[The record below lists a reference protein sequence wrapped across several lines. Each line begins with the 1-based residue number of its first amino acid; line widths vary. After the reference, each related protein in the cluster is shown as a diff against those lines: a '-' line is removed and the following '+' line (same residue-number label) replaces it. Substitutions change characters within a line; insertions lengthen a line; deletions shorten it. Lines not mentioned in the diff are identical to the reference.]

1 MIRRQIRNIVIM
13 FITGLA
19 VLAALVYCAGLNQV
33 YSIIAHVSLP
43 RLLITLALSCLT
55 WVFLTLRLAL
65 FTKQAGSRIPLTDL
79 FKMHIAGYALNAVL
93 PAKLGDAALAGFLSM
108 RGIPLGRSAAI
119 VLQTRVLDIF
129 AIICYTIPAF
139 VMLAGREA
147 PQWMTAS
154 LAICLAIIAVPIGT
168 LIIDRKV
175 KLGDALEKLEAKLKG
190 RIPRM
195 AVMKLREAY
204 CAYHDI
210 MSDRHLLFF
219 SILFS
224 LLLWLNYGLIC
235 CATAYAVGTWIPLT
249 AGIGALA
256 AANIG
261 KGLAPVPGGTGIYE
275 GVLAG
280 MLTLF
285 GMPFDLAL
293 IIAVLTHFIPK
304 AVTLLIG
311 LPATAILGFDIR
323 MIFQSQNPEGT
334 GSS

>member
-1 MIRRQIRNIVIM
+1 MVRHIRNMVIT
-13 FITGLA
+13 FIIGLA
-19 VLAALVYCAGLNQV
+19 VLAALVCCAGLKQV
-33 YSIIAHVSLP
+33 CAIIVRVSMP
-43 RLLITLALSCLT
+43 RLLLTLALSCLT

-65 FTKQAGSRIPLTDL
+65 FTRQAGSIISLAEL
-79 FKMHIAGYALNAVL
+79 FKMHISGYALNAIL

-108 RGIPLGRSAAI
+108 KGIPLGRSAAI

-139 VMLAGREA
+139 IMLAGREA

-154 LAICLAIIAVPIGT
+154 LVICLAIVAVPIAT
-168 LIIDRKV
+168 LIIDRKM
-175 KLGDALEKLEAKLKG
+175 KLGDALEKLGAALKG
-190 RIPRM
+190 KILRM
-195 AVMKLREAY
+195 AVMKVREAY
-204 CAYHDI
+204 CAYHDM

-219 SILFS
+219 SVLLS

-235 CATAYAVGTWIPLT
+235 CATAYAAGAEIPLA

-285 GMPFDLAL
+285 GMSFDLAL
-293 IIAVLTHFIPK
+293 VIAILTHFIPK

-311 LPATAILGFDIR
+311 LPATAMLGFDIR
-323 MIFQSQNPEGT
+323 TISQAQKPEGAC
-334 GSS
+334 SN